1 MILSHLPLPFFLGG
15 GGLKGQEEVCRWQWK
30 QDSRWAAR
38 YFSSWQVEASRA
50 KTELDKVCFTFPMF
64 GALRCS
70 GES

>member
-1 MILSHLPLPFFLGG
+1 M
-15 GGLKGQEEVCRWQWK
+15 QVQWK

-38 YFSSWQVEASRA
+38 YYSSWQVEASRA